1 MTSPETHQLCAVDGA
16 DQHAVAP
23 DRRHVEHLRAPQH
36 PALDGQHQLAAD
48 RKRQSFA
55 PLVTQPTCAPRSAPN
70 SGAID
75 LAADI
80 PLMS

>member
-48 RKRQSFA
+48 RKRQRLA
-55 PLVTQPTCAPRSAPN
+55 PLVTQPTCAPTISAEFGDYN
-70 SGAID
+70 
-75 LAADI
+75 LAAGI